1 MSALKGFEEST
12 KTSEHVTILR
22 GPMPLTV
29 DGVVIG
35 TCQATREVSLDFKT
49 KLPREP
55 REELVW
61 LTCAPGIRRAQRVRL
76 GSAGGALE
84 ALGCS
89 GGDAADA
96 DADAETADDENET
109 VEAGA

>member
-1 MSALKGFEEST
+1 MSLKGFEEST

-22 GPMPLTV
+22 GPEPLKV

-35 TCQATREVSLDFKT
+35 TCQVTREVSLDFKT

-61 LTCAPGIRRAQRVRL
+61 LTCAPGIGRAQRVRL
-76 GSAGGALE
+76 GYAVGALE
-84 ALGCS
+84 SLGFI
-89 GGDAADA
+89 GGDADDA
-96 DADAETADDENET
+96 DADAETADENENA
-109 VEAGA
+109 EAGA

>member
-35 TCQATREVSLDFKT
+35 TCQITREVSLDFKT

-61 LTCAPGIRRAQRVRL
+61 LTCAPGIGRAQRVRL
-76 GSAGGALE
+76 SYAVGALE
-84 ALGCS
+84 SLGLT
-89 GGDAADA
+89 GADA
-96 DADAETADDENET
+96 DDDDDDDDNT
-109 VEAGA
+109 EAGE